1 MKNKRIIL
9 ILVIMFTILNLVGVN
24 IYAESNNIIEDQNNL
39 LEENILNNNIMQ
51 EANNVNETT
60 VDNTIESEEEKDT
73 TIESEEITED
83 TTTQEEVESDIVQEY
98 INEKTVKNGVYRFAS
113 CLDSNKVIE
122 VAGSSKEDN
131 AVIDIWNYGNV
142 PAQKFNVQYED
153 GYYKITARHTG
164 KSLTIK
170 NGTVQEGTEIVQST
184 YEGLDTQKWIIKDSR
199 INGLVI
205 SSLANPELAI
215 TVSGNIENGSKI
227 VLGKNNNS
235 NNQMIYFLNES
246 NSEKTV
252 SNGKYQLLIGASQ
265 EKSMEVA
272 GSSKEDNAKVDIW
285 DYGHVAAQ
293 QFNIEYVEEGYYL
306 SLIHI

>member
-142 PAQKFNVQYED
+142 PAQKFNVQYEN
-153 GYYKITARHTG
+153 GYYKITARHSG
-164 KSLTIK
+164 KSLAVKDGIIK
-170 NGTVQEGTEIVQST
+170 EGSQIVQET
-184 YEGLDTQKWIIKDSR
+184 YKGLDSQKWTIRDSK
-199 INGLVI
+199 INGLII
-205 SSLANPELAI
+205 SPLSNPDLLI
-215 TVSGNIENGSKI
+215 TVKGNVLNGAKI
-227 VLGKNNNS
+227 VLGKAEKN
-235 NNQMIYFLNES
+235 NNQMFYFFNE
-246 NSEKTV
+246 NEAERTV
-252 SNGKYQLLIGASQ
+252 KNGVYKLAIGADSS
-265 EKSMEVA
+265 KVIEVA
-272 GSSKEDNAKVDIW
+272 GSSKEDNSIVDMELW
-285 DYGHVAAQ
+285 
-293 QFNIEYVEEGYYL
+293 
-306 SLIHI
+306 

>member
-113 CLDSNKVIE
+113 CLDAKR
-122 VAGSSKEDN
+122 GPDCHK
-131 AVIDIWNYGNV
+131 
-142 PAQKFNVQYED
+142 
-153 GYYKITARHTG
+153 
-164 KSLTIK
+164 L
-170 NGTVQEGTEIVQST
+170 
-184 YEGLDTQKWIIKDSR
+184 SR
-199 INGLVI
+199 Y
-205 SSLANPELAI
+205 AP
-215 TVSGNIENGSKI
+215 
-227 VLGKNNNS
+227 
-235 NNQMIYFLNES
+235 FLKPCS
-246 NSEKTV
+246 CF
-252 SNGKYQLLIGASQ
+252 LL
-265 EKSMEVA
+265 
-272 GSSKEDNAKVDIW
+272 
-285 DYGHVAAQ
+285 
-293 QFNIEYVEEGYYL
+293 
-306 SLIHI
+306 

>member
-142 PAQKFNVQYED
+142 PAQKFNVQYEN
-153 GYYKITARHTG
+153 GYYKITARHSG
-164 KSLTIK
+164 KSLAVKDGIIK
-170 NGTVQEGTEIVQST
+170 EGSQIVQET
-184 YEGLDTQKWIIKDSR
+184 YKGLDSQKWTIRDSK
-199 INGLVI
+199 INGLII
-205 SSLANPELAI
+205 SPLSNPDLLI
-215 TVSGNIENGSKI
+215 TVKGNVLNGAKI
-227 VLGKNNNS
+227 VLGKAEKN
-235 NNQMIYFLNES
+235 NNQMFYFFNE
-246 NSEKTV
+246 NEAERTV
-252 SNGKYQLLIGASQ
+252 KNGVYKLAIGARS
-265 EKSMEVA
+265 
-272 GSSKEDNAKVDIW
+272 
-285 DYGHVAAQ
+285 
-293 QFNIEYVEEGYYL
+293 EEHTSEL
-306 SLIHI
+306 QTH